1 MSQTPR
7 TPERNRQQEH
17 PSTPATISQ
26 TLRAGAV
33 AVVTAPY
40 TVPRGFLRYLGLITS
55 GDASSDTVIQQLD
68 FGSEGS
74 EANAD
79 GATFSRQQA
88 VADQDGA
95 ANTRPANPD
104 VVLHSNG
111 AEGAGQR
118 TQHVVHRNGAG
129 GAGQRTTGDILL
141 EGPTTVY
148 DDVESPPSIRLS
160 TMDGPDRISPIDMF
174 PQLFETG
181 RRSAAASA
189 SDGGTPSD
197 FRDLLAAM
205 EKLHDLVQMLIKN
218 YALL

>member
-1 MSQTPR
+1 MSQTPQ
-7 TPERNRQQEH
+7 TPTTRGREQEQ
-17 PSTPATISQ
+17 PSTPATIGQ

-33 AVVTAPY
+33 AIVTAPL
-40 TVPRGFLRYLGLITS
+40 TVPRHFLRTWGLINP
-55 GDASSDTVIQQLD
+55 GDASSDTVFQQLD

-79 GATFSRQQA
+79 GAMFSRQQA

-118 TQHVVHRNGAG
+118 TQHIVHRNGAG
-129 GAGQRTTGDILL
+129 GAGQRTTGDILS

-148 DDVESPPSIRLS
+148 DDVESPLSIRLS
-160 TMDGPDRISPIDMF
+160 TMDGPDRISPIETF
-174 PQLFETG
+174 PQFFETG

-197 FRDLLAAM
+197 FRTWSRC
-205 EKLHDLVQMLIKN
+205 
-218 YALL
+218 